1 MTNAPIVFL
10 DTETTSLRPDRR
22 AWDIGMIRREPDG
35 TEREIT
41 LFVSDIDLSG
51 ADLIALRIGHFYERH
66 PMYRAE
72 VGGAF
77 DAEFDDDDTV
87 DVDEAQE
94 LLDTY
99 ECLYPERRVAEIVE
113 RWTRG
118 AHIVGMVPNFDT
130 ECLATMLRRHGLCPA
145 WHYHLIDVENLA
157 VGWLQHAILTGHHRI
172 REQVG
177 VTVTLPWKSDDISR
191 ACGVEPPTDE
201 ERHTAMGDAKW
212 CVRLYDRITGTITE
226 SENQ

>member
-1 MTNAPIVFL
+1 MTPIVFL

-51 ADLIALRIGHFYERH
+51 ADLIALRIGRFHERH
-66 PMYRAE
+66 PMYRTE

-77 DAEFDDDDTV
+77 DAEFDDDDAV

-94 LLDTY
+94 LLDTH
-99 ECLYPERRVAEIVE
+99 ECLYLERRAAENVE

-118 AHIVGMVPNFDT
+118 AHIVGAVPNFDT
-130 ECLATMLRRHGLCPA
+130 EVLGAMLRRHGLCPA
-145 WHYHLIDVENLA
+145 WHYHLIDVEALA
-157 VGWLQHAILTGHHRI
+157 MGWLHAWDRQTEEVLAP
-172 REQVG
+172 
-177 VTVTLPWKSDDISR
+177 TLPWKSDDISR
-191 ACGVEPPTDE
+191 ACGVEPPGPH
-201 ERHTAMGDAKW
+201 ERHTALGDARW
-212 CVRLYDRITGTITE
+212 AMRLYDKIIGGT
-226 SENQ
+226 SE